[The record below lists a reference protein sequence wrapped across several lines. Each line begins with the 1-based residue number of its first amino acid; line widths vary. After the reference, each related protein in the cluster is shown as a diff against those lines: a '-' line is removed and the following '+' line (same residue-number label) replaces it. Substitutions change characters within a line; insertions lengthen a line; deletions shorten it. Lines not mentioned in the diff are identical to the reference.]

1 MVDQDTLS
9 KFQDPRP
16 KPFLNQSKIQNRKS
30 NMPSVI
36 LSAARTPVGSFGGSL
51 SSLTAPQLGAIAITA
66 ALERAGIQPGAV
78 SEVIMGNVLT
88 AGIGQAPARQAALG
102 AGLPN
107 SVPCTTIGKVCGSGM
122 KAVMLADQAIRCG
135 DASVV
140 VAGGQESMSMAPY
153 LLDKARNGYRM
164 GDGKII
170 DSMMHDGLTDAYDH
184 VAMGVAADACAVSC
198 NVPREA
204 QDEFTIES
212 YRRAQESIAAGRFRD
227 EIVPV
232 TVKERKGDVVVDTDE
247 EPAKTNFDKI
257 PTLKPVFSKEG
268 SVTAANA
275 SKINDGA
282 AALVIADE
290 AFAASHGLK
299 PMARIIAQSSH
310 AQAPM
315 EFTTAPVDA
324 IRKVLAKAGLTMDD
338 IDLFEVNE
346 AFAVVALAAR
356 NALSIPKEKLNVNG
370 GAVAIGHPIGASGAR
385 ILTTLLHAL
394 KSRGLKRGL
403 AAICIGGGEATAVIV
418 ENVEEKLEG

>member
-1 MVDQDTLS
+1 MA
-9 KFQDPRP
+9 
-16 KPFLNQSKIQNRKS
+16 
-30 NMPSVI
+30 SVI
-36 LSAARTPVGSFGGSL
+36 LSAARTPVGSFGGTL
-51 SSLTAPQLGAIAITA
+51 STLSAPELGAIAIKA
-66 ALERAGIQPGAV
+66 ALERAGVAPEQV
-78 SEVIMGNVLT
+78 SEVVLGNVLT

-102 AGLPN
+102 AGIPN

-122 KAVMLADQAIRCG
+122 KSVMLADQMIRCG

-164 GDGKII
+164 GDGKVI
-170 DSMMHDGLTDAYDH
+170 DSMMYDGLTDAYDKIP
-184 VAMGVAADACAVSC
+184 MGIAADACAVSC

-204 QDEFTIES
+204 QDTFAIES
-212 YRRAQESIAAGRFRD
+212 YRRAQASIAEGRFKD

-232 TVKERKGDVVVDTDE
+232 VIKDRKGETTVDTDE

-257 PTLKPVFSKEG
+257 PTLKPVFTKDG

-290 AFAASHGLK
+290 EYARQNGLK
-299 PMARIIAQSSH
+299 PMARIVAQSSH
-310 AQAPM
+310 AQAPL

-324 IRKVLAKAGLTMDD
+324 IRKVLEKAGLKLED
-338 IDLFEVNE
+338 IDLFEINE
-346 AFAVVALAAR
+346 AFAVVALAAQ
-356 NALSIPKEKLNVNG
+356 NALNIPGEKLNVNG

-385 ILTTLLHAL
+385 ILTTLLHAM
-394 KSRGLKRGL
+394 KARGAKRGL
-403 AAICIGGGEATAVIV
+403 AAICIGGGEATAMIV
-418 ENVEEKLEG
+418 EAL